1 MLAHFNVRDFA
12 IVERLDLAL
21 HAGMTV
27 LTGETGAGKTILID
41 ALGLTLGERA
51 STKVVRD
58 GADQAEVVATFEIA
72 PDCEAARYLAE
83 HDLASA
89 DDECIL

>member
-1 MLAHFNVRDFA
+1 VLAHFNVRDFA

-27 LTGETGAGKTILID
+27 LTGETGAGKSILID

-58 GADQAEVVATFEIA
+58 GADQAEVVATFELA
-72 PDCEAARYLAE
+72 PERRRRVYPATHHRQ
-83 HDLASA
+83 
-89 DDECIL
+89 